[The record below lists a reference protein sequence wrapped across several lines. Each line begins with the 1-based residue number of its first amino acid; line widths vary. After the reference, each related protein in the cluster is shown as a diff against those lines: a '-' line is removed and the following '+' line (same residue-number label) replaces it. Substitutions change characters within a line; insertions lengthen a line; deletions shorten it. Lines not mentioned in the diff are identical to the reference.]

1 MRTHTSR
8 SAVRRLALA
17 RLISITGGAAAFA
30 ALNFTVYERTGSA
43 AWLSASL
50 LLTFGVAGVF
60 APLGGVLGDRFDR
73 RKVMIA
79 SDLAGA
85 ACYAAMA
92 FVHEPWL
99 LIAVGFVAAVV
110 ETPFWSASAAAVP
123 NLVGEDE
130 LAWANGLLQ
139 LGGNAGIML
148 GPALGGAL
156 LAAIGPETVFAANA
170 FSFVVSAAIVLTVR
184 GRFAEE
190 RTEKDE
196 HEHKGMRAGFVF
208 VARDRVLRTIVIAWV
223 VLVFGIGLAMVADV
237 PLAELF
243 GSGSTGYGLMIG
255 AFGAGSVLGSLAG
268 RKLTE
273 RTEAR
278 ALVIGTAMIG
288 ATTLAIALS
297 PWFPPILALL
307 LLCGSADALVM
318 VADRSIQQRR
328 TPDAVRSRVSSAS
341 EAMVDVALSVG
352 FVLGG
357 PAVAALGPRGVYA
370 LGGTIGLVGAVA
382 LIPVL
387 RDLRRGSEAEP
398 PITRSPGERR
408 GDLEEVP
415 ADELVAARVGG

>member
-43 AWLSASL
+43 AWLSVSL

-85 ACYAAMA
+85 ACYAGMA
-92 FVHEPWL
+92 FVHEPWM

-123 NLVGEDE
+123 NLVEEDQ

-156 LAAIGPETVFAANA
+156 LAVIGPEMVFAANA
-170 FSFVVSAAIVLTVR
+170 FTFVVSALIVMTVR
-184 GRFAEE
+184 GRFAEDRSE
-190 RTEKDE
+190 ADA
-196 HEHKGMRAGFVF
+196 HEHRGVRAGFVF
-208 VARDRVLRTIVIAWV
+208 IARDRVLRTLVFAWV
-223 VLVFGIGLAMVADV
+223 ALVFGIGMAMVADV

-255 AFGAGSVLGSLAG
+255 AFGVGSVAGSLAA
-268 RKLTE
+268 RNLRE
-273 RTEAR
+273 RNEAK
-278 ALVIGTAMIG
+278 ALVLG
-288 ATTLAIALS
+288 TLAMGVATAGIALS

-307 LLCGSADALVM
+307 VVCGVAEAVIM

-341 EAMVDVALSVG
+341 ESMVDIALSFG

-357 PAVAALGPRGVYA
+357 PAVAALGPRAVYA
-370 LGGTIGLVGAVA
+370 LGGAFGVVGAAV
-382 LIPVL
+382 LVPVL
-387 RDLRRGSEAEP
+387 RASRRKARAED
-398 PITRSPGERR
+398 EQA
-408 GDLEEVP
+408 LELEL
-415 ADELVAARVGG
+415 DGFESGELVAGQVGG